1 MNENNYLDAAVAF
14 ANFRQDLPAVTANEL
29 SATPMAGGLINNSW
43 KVSNSHTAP
52 FLLQQ
57 INNTVFQSPIDVQ
70 QNYINIWEYAKKHSH
85 TLRLPAPLY
94 YRNSQTLYQDKQG
107 NYWRAF
113 EFIED
118 STSKIIA
125 QNPEQAKTTAKT
137 FASFTASFA
146 QFDLAALKVVIP
158 EFHNL
163 SHRYKQFEE
172 SLQQN
177 KAGRLDIAREVVYAL
192 KARKR
197 YKDFYDHITHSPEK
211 FPVRVMHHDAKIANV
226 LFGKKTNK
234 VICTV
239 DFDTVMPGYYFSD
252 LGDMI
257 RSMACSEDENC
268 TEPGRLEIRPEF
280 YDAIVSGYTEVMRQ
294 HLTKEE
300 KAHIHYAGIL
310 MIYMQALRFITDYLN
325 GDIYYRILYPTQN
338 FDRAVNQLTLL
349 HKLEDFLEDHYQFNP
364 HDSLPEK

>member
-14 ANFRQDLPAVTANEL
+14 ANYKQELPAINVNEL

-57 INNTVFQSPIDVQ
+57 INATVFQSPTDVQ
-70 QNYINIWEYAKKHSH
+70 QNYINIWEYAKKQAHS
-85 TLRLPAPLY
+85 LRLPAPLY
-94 YRNSQTLYQDKQG
+94 YYNSQTLYQDQKG

-137 FASFTASFA
+137 FASFTAAFTR
-146 QFDLAALKVVIP
+146 FDLAALKVVIP

-163 SHRYKQFEE
+163 SYRYKQFEE
-172 SLQQN
+172 AVQQN
-177 KAGRLDIAREVVYAL
+177 KAGHLEIAQVVVTAL
-192 KARKR
+192 ATRKR
-197 YKDFYDHITHSPEK
+197 YKDFYDFITHSPEK

-226 LFGKKTNK
+226 LFSKKTNK

-268 TEPGRLEIRPEF
+268 TAPERIEIRPEF
-280 YDAIVSGYTEVMRQ
+280 YDAIVSGYEEVMQ
-294 HLTKEE
+294 EHLTKEE
-300 KAHIHYAGIL
+300 NTNIHYAGIL

-325 GDIYYRILYPTQN
+325 GDIYYRIHYPNQN

-349 HKLEDFLEDHYQFNP
+349 QKLEAFLEDHYQFNA

>member
-14 ANFRQDLPAVTANEL
+14 ANYHPELPAISANEL
-29 SATPMAGGLINNSW
+29 SATPLAGGLINNSW

-57 INNTVFQSPIDVQ
+57 INASVFHSPLDVQ
-70 QNYINIWEYAKKHSH
+70 QNYINIWEFAKKQSRA
-85 TLRLPAPLY
+85 LRLPAPLY
-94 YRNSQTLYQDKQG
+94 HSNSQTLYHDKKG

-118 STSKIIA
+118 STGKIIA

-137 FASFTASFA
+137 FATFTAAFTH
-146 QFDLAALKVVIP
+146 FDLAALKVVIS

-163 SHRYKQFEE
+163 SYRYKQFEDA
-172 SLQQN
+172 LQQN
-177 KAGRLDIAREVVYAL
+177 KAGRMDIAREVVSEL

-197 YKDFYDHITHSPEK
+197 YKDFYDFITQSPEK
-211 FPVRVMHHDAKIANV
+211 FRIRVMHHDAKIANV
-226 LFGKKTNK
+226 LFSKKTDK

-268 TEPGRLEIRPEF
+268 TELSRIEIRPEF
-280 YDAIVSGYTEVMRQ
+280 YDAIVSGYSEVMRE

-300 KAHIHYAGIL
+300 NKNIHYAGIL

-325 GDIYYRILYPTQN
+325 GDIYYRIHYPAQN
-338 FDRAVNQLTLL
+338 FDRTRNQLALL
-349 HKLEDFLEDHYQFNP
+349 KKLENFLEDHYQFNP
-364 HDSLPEK
+364 HNSLPEK

>member
-1 MNENNYLDAAVAF
+1 M
-14 ANFRQDLPAVTANEL
+14 PK
-29 SATPMAGGLINNSW
+29 STPTHSVYRHPSIIAIL
-43 KVSNSHTAP
+43 
-52 FLLQQ
+52 
-57 INNTVFQSPIDVQ
+57 
-70 QNYINIWEYAKKHSH
+70 KHSTRIRKEITGAH
-85 TLRLPAPLY
+85 LNLLRILPVKLLLKIRSRLKRPPKHLLPLLL
-94 YRNSQTLYQDKQG
+94 R
-107 NYWRAF
+107 
-113 EFIED
+113 
-118 STSKIIA
+118 
-125 QNPEQAKTTAKT
+125 
-137 FASFTASFA
+137 FA

-172 SLQQN
+172 ALQQN
-177 KAGRLDIAREVVYAL
+177 KAGRLDIAKEVVNAL

-226 LFGKKTNK
+226 LFSKETNK

-268 TEPGRLEIRPEF
+268 TEPDRIEIRPEF
-280 YDAIVSGYTEVMRQ
+280 YDAIVSGYTEVMQQ

-325 GDIYYRILYPTQN
+325 GDIYYRIQYPTQN

-349 HKLEDFLEDHYQFNP
+349 QKLEDFLEDHYQFNA